1 MKKIIAFILCLMI
14 LCVPI
19 LATAEGGDVTEGEA
33 SGDISTP
40 EVDVP
45 TEGEILPP
53 VESPEE
59 TPEEVPE
66 ETPKTDPKEETEPPV
81 EIPEEIPEETPEE
94 IPEQKP
100 EETPKEEPTEK
111 PEETPPV
118 EEPPVEEAPPTEEP
132 PIEEVPPVEEPPVET
147 PKEERPNVE
156 TPPTETPE
164 ETPTLK
170 SEVEEE
176 IETLTASIRA
186 WFERNSALIGL
197 IVTIIGY
204 GFATFKKLGTVS
216 KTTGT
221 LNNNAVT
228 IARATGDAV
237 VQARECMTNAAQAV
251 TEYKS
256 EIAALLEAFKITAE
270 EKQNLERELVEI
282 KNYLKT
288 STDANIEFANELADL
303 IALANIPNYKKE
315 ELGSTHTAHVKAIV
329 AAMEKAVTE
338 AEAAANMLLP
348 ITTEEVKE
356 NVGEEA

>member
-19 LATAEGGDVTEGEA
+19 VATAEGGDVTEGEA

-59 TPEEVPE
+59 TPEE
-66 ETPKTDPKEETEPPV
+66 TPKTDPEEETEPPV

-118 EEPPVEEAPPTEEP
+118 EEPPVEEAPPA
-132 PIEEVPPVEEPPVET
+132 EEPPVET
-147 PKEERPNVE
+147 PPVE
-156 TPPTETPE
+156 TPKDETPLPFE
-164 ETPTLK
+164 E
-170 SEVEEE
+170 EVEMVSEQIKEWIIANAEE
-176 IETLTASIRA
+176 ISVILT
-186 WFERNSALIGL
+186 LIGGCL
-197 IVTIIGY
+197 AV
-204 GFATFKKLGTVS
+204 FMRLKTVIKS
-216 KTTGT
+216 ARTM
-221 LNNNAVT
+221 NNNTITIAKASSDAIAQALASMENTSGAVT
-228 IARATGDAV
+228 GYEAKIV
-237 VQARECMTNAAQAV
+237 
-251 TEYKS
+251 
-256 EIAALLEAFKITAE
+256 ALLEAFKNTAE
-270 EKQNLERELVEI
+270 DKARLEAELVEI

-288 STDANIEFANELADL
+288 ATEANIAFSNELADL
-303 IALANIPNYKKE
+303 IALANIPNFKKE
-315 ELGSTHTAHVKAIV
+315 ELGSGHVAQVKAIL
-329 AAMEKAVTE
+329 AAMEKAVIE
-338 AEAAANMLLP
+338 ADNAAKMLLP
-348 ITTEEVKE
+348 TTTEEVKE

>member
-19 LATAEGGDVTEGEA
+19 VATAEGGDVTEGEA

-59 TPEEVPE
+59 ETETPE
-66 ETPKTDPKEETEPPV
+66 ETPETDTEEETEPPV
-81 EIPEEIPEETPEE
+81 EIPEEIPEETPENPPVETPEE

-111 PEETPPV
+111 PEETPP
-118 EEPPVEEAPPTEEP
+118 
-132 PIEEVPPVEEPPVET
+132 IEEPPVET
-147 PKEERPNVE
+147 PKDE
-156 TPPTETPE
+156 TPLPFE
-164 ETPTLK
+164 E
-170 SEVEEE
+170 EVEMVSEQIKEWIIANAEE
-176 IETLTASIRA
+176 ISVILT
-186 WFERNSALIGL
+186 LIGGCL
-197 IVTIIGY
+197 AV
-204 GFATFKKLGTVS
+204 FMRLKTVIKS
-216 KTTGT
+216 ARTM
-221 LNNNAVT
+221 NNNTITIAKASSNAIAQALASMENTSGAVT
-228 IARATGDAV
+228 GYEAKIV
-237 VQARECMTNAAQAV
+237 
-251 TEYKS
+251 
-256 EIAALLEAFKITAE
+256 ALLEAFKNTAE
-270 EKQNLERELVEI
+270 DKARLEAELVEI

-288 STDANIEFANELADL
+288 ATEANIEFANELADL

-315 ELGSTHTAHVKAIV
+315 ELGSTHTARVKAIL

-338 AEAAANMLLP
+338 ADNAAKMLLP
-348 ITTEEVKE
+348 ATTEEVKE